1 MFPSANH
8 SFSSSDSSN
17 LQHGRLGGGPGQNQP
32 PHQSSDGS
40 MPYGEGYDAPQQPSD
55 GAMGYGGQGSYEDCP
70 KGEYGASMSQN
81 ENGQPQEPPKG
92 PPWYRQGPGSQ
103 AIPQDQWNNLDSGG
117 QAGTMGHDTGA
128 QSYDQQGDIPPP
140 PWYQQGPGSQAIPQ
154 DQWNNLDSGAQAGT
168 MGHDTGAQSYDQQG
182 DIPPPPW
189 YQQGPG
195 SQAIP
200 QDQWNNLDSGAQA

>member
-1 MFPSANH
+1 
-8 SFSSSDSSN
+8 
-17 LQHGRLGGGPGQNQP
+17 
-32 PHQSSDGS
+32 

-140 PWYQQGPGSQAIPQ
+140 PWYQQGPGSQAIPKQ
-154 DQWNNLDSGAQAGT
+154 AWTIIDSEPVT
-168 MGHDTGAQSYDQQG
+168 DDPEVTG
-182 DIPPPPW
+182 
-189 YQQGPG
+189 GPG
-195 SQAIP
+195 VTGDPEANRGISGERCDLLHPSKRVHKVRHLLPEFRNSAP
-200 QDQWNNLDSGAQA
+200 HLPKVDNLGGWPPTKQLRQVTPESDIEELCLIHLR